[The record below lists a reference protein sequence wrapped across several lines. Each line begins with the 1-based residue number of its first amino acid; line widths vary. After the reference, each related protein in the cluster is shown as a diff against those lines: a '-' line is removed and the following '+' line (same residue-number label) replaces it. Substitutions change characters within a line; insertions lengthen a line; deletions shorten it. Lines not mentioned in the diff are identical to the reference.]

1 MFGLVCD
8 IIWNYDKCVKILQQS
23 NSANITQLPVSTNTI
38 PFQQPETQS
47 RDKLTIIQ
55 LNADGIRPNL
65 LELRGRLIN
74 LDIDIVAIQ
83 ESQLFEAD
91 KTLSNGSYATIRK
104 DQNNIHGGGLLFFV
118 HSGVMFEKLHSFKKS
133 FESAHQNHYGWKCT
147 IPNFSRPT

>member
-1 MFGLVCD
+1 MCENPAT
-8 IIWNYDKCVKILQQS
+8 I
-23 NSANITQLPVSTNTI
+23 QLSQHHSI
-38 PFQQPETQS
+38 SCFHQHHPFQQPETQS